1 MVVHWLRLS
10 APNAGGPSSVPEEG
24 TRSHKPPLKIPLAT
38 PKTWH
43 SIINNK
49 INILKIVVVFDKNFC
64 VVTKYLLAHF
74 VNN

>member
-10 APNAGGPSSVPEEG
+10 APNAGGPSSVPDEG
-24 TRSHKPPLKIPLAT
+24 TRSHKPPLKIPFAT
-38 PKTWH
+38 SKTWH